1 MTFPFYKLQL
11 AGNGFILCDFL
22 HFSEDEKD
30 KPEFRRAD
38 WKATARKICSRRF
51 GVGASGCIFL
61 GRDNSIQIYNSEG
74 LLTDEADD
82 ALLCAARY
90 AFDSGRTDGKKI
102 LFHLPHAPEKK
113 LKVDILGA
121 NEFRISCGAP
131 FSLLKENVITPGS
144 TEINEIIENE
154 GIDGSYAAVHL
165 REDVLVSWPHKRGA
179 FSFQD
184 FADLTHKAFPKKKV
198 IPVVANPITDDTIIA
213 KAFPRGMSGT
223 CSVAAS
229 VLCASVC
236 SGATGHQSMVMFRQP
251 GDGGLPDTMLEQDTD
266 SSRRLAVFWDY
277 NENEKNEIYA
287 VGSGAYIF
295 EGKFDIQENP
305 GGA

>member
-198 IPVVANPITDDTIIA
+198 IPVVANQPFPGECQGRAASRHPYSAHRYAPEPQDTNPWLCSGSPATEDFRIPCSNRIRILPA
-213 KAFPRGMSGT
+213 GWLFSGT
-223 CSVAAS
+223 
-229 VLCASVC
+229 
-236 SGATGHQSMVMFRQP
+236 
-251 GDGGLPDTMLEQDTD
+251 TMKT
-266 SSRRLAVFWDY
+266 R
-277 NENEKNEIYA
+277 KT
-287 VGSGAYIF
+287 
-295 EGKFDIQENP
+295 KFTL
-305 GGA
+305 

>member
-30 KPEFRRAD
+30 RPEFRRAD
-38 WKATARKICSRRF
+38 WETTAKKICNRRF

-61 GRDNSIQIYNSEG
+61 GRDNSIRIYNPEG
-74 LLTDEADD
+74 LLVDEADD

-102 LFHLPHAPEKK
+102 IFNTPEKK
-113 LKVDILGA
+113 FRVDILGA

-131 FSLLKENVITPGS
+131 FSLLRENVITPGS
-144 TEINEIIENE
+144 KDINEIIENE
-154 GIDGSYAAVHL
+154 GLDGSYAAVHL
-165 REDVLVSWPHKRGA
+165 HEDVLVSYPNKRGM

-184 FADLTHKAFPKKKV
+184 FSDLTHKAFPKKKV
-198 IPVVANPITDDTIIA
+198 IPVVAKPVTDDTIVA
-213 KAFPRGMSGT
+213 KTFPRGMSGT
-223 CSVAAS
+223 CSAAAAS
-229 VLCASVC
+229 LCASCC
-236 SGATGHQSMVMFRQP
+236 SGATDFQSMVMFGQP
-251 GDGGLPDTMLEQDTD
+251 GDGGMPDAILEQDTD

-277 NENEKNEIYA
+277 KENEKNEIYA

-295 EGKFDIQENP
+295 EGKFDIQEL
-305 GGA
+305 AV